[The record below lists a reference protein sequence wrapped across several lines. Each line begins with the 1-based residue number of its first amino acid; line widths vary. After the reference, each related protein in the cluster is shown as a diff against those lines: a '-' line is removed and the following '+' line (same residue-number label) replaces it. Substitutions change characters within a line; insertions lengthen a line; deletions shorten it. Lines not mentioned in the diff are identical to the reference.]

1 MSLSLRGRHWNLG
14 LRWGEFSSFLRE
26 ESYTEKVFQKSTNG
40 SPSVTAKNEFAYA
53 DGKIPQGLAEN
64 RYGGLWMAWRFW
76 RSPKAGRIL
85 TKLKFEQS
93 LNVPVIQVEAKKCR
107 TPKAGLL

>member
-1 MSLSLRGRHWNLG
+1 M
-14 LRWGEFSSFLRE
+14 
-26 ESYTEKVFQKSTNG
+26 FQKSING

-53 DGKIPQGLAEN
+53 EGEIPQGLAEN
-64 RYGGLWMAWRFW
+64 RYVGLWMAWRFW

-93 LNVPVIQVEAKKCR
+93 LNVPVIQVEAKKRR
-107 TPKAGLL
+107 TPKVGLL